1 MKSKKLSFKTTL
13 GKKLT
18 LLYLLLII
26 SSFAFIQYKGY
37 DYIYSQVEN
46 ETKENLIRTSSTLIS
61 SHFSL
66 RSYSRSNIQNL
77 AMHLRMTSEL
87 SNCRIIVI
95 YDNRD
100 IILDTANANLTDTI
114 YNGNKKFLFQTAT
127 TNYDMGGYL
136 AEPSLCISMS
146 IAGENHANGHI
157 VFAQGNSVIQKRAD
171 YYFNL
176 LMMLFYFIVALLGLV
191 FAGIYICAFLPL
203 RRLRIGVKDF
213 SIGKENHPISIHSN
227 DEYGELADTLNIIGD
242 ELSKF
247 DEYQRKFISNIS
259 HDFRSP
265 LTSIR
270 GYVQAMVDGV
280 IPPESQ
286 QKYLD
291 IILFETDRLTKL
303 TSNLLDV
310 NNFDKD
316 NIFLDISRFNLH
328 DSIRKTAGALEG
340 VAAKKDIR
348 FDLELSDTEP
358 LWVSGDK
365 DKIQQVL
372 HNLVDNAVK
381 FSHEGSSILISTR
394 EKGNRVFV
402 SVKDSGIGIPKD
414 DLGKIFERFY
424 KTDLSRG
431 KDKLGTGLGLSIC
444 KEIITAHKQ
453 NLDVVSTEG
462 VGSEFVFTL
471 TKETE

>member
-1 MKSKKLSFKTTL
+1 
-13 GKKLT
+13 
-18 LLYLLLII
+18 
-26 SSFAFIQYKGY
+26 
-37 DYIYSQVEN
+37 
-46 ETKENLIRTSSTLIS
+46 
-61 SHFSL
+61 
-66 RSYSRSNIQNL
+66 
-77 AMHLRMTSEL
+77 
-87 SNCRIIVI
+87 
-95 YDNRD
+95 
-100 IILDTANANLTDTI
+100 
-114 YNGNKKFLFQTAT
+114 
-127 TNYDMGGYL
+127 
-136 AEPSLCISMS
+136 MS
-146 IAGENHANGHI
+146 IAGENHTNGHI

-191 FAGIYICAFLPL
+191 FACIYICAFLPL
-203 RRLRIGVKDF
+203 RRLRVGIKDF
-213 SIGKENHPISIHSN
+213 SIGKENHHISIHSN

-340 VAAKKDIR
+340 VAAKKDIH

-372 HNLVDNAVK
+372 HNLMDNAVK

-462 VGSEFVFTL
+462 VGSEFVIL
-471 TKETE
+471 H

>member
-1 MKSKKLSFKTTL
+1 
-13 GKKLT
+13 
-18 LLYLLLII
+18 
-26 SSFAFIQYKGY
+26 
-37 DYIYSQVEN
+37 
-46 ETKENLIRTSSTLIS
+46 
-61 SHFSL
+61 
-66 RSYSRSNIQNL
+66 
-77 AMHLRMTSEL
+77 
-87 SNCRIIVI
+87 
-95 YDNRD
+95 
-100 IILDTANANLTDTI
+100 
-114 YNGNKKFLFQTAT
+114 
-127 TNYDMGGYL
+127 
-136 AEPSLCISMS
+136 
-146 IAGENHANGHI
+146 
-157 VFAQGNSVIQKRAD
+157 
-171 YYFNL
+171 
-176 LMMLFYFIVALLGLV
+176 
-191 FAGIYICAFLPL
+191 
-203 RRLRIGVKDF
+203 
-213 SIGKENHPISIHSN
+213 
-227 DEYGELADTLNIIGD
+227 
-242 ELSKF
+242 
-247 DEYQRKFISNIS
+247 
-259 HDFRSP
+259 
-265 LTSIR
+265 
-270 GYVQAMVDGV
+270 MVDGV

-328 DSIRKTAGALEG
+328 DSIRKIAGALEG
-340 VAAKKDIR
+340 VAAKKDIH

-372 HNLVDNAVK
+372 HNLMDNAVK

-471 TKETE
+471 TKET